1 MMICVYTFSVSH
13 QADIWLTSFTRQ
25 LSNRILK
32 MEFWLLPIC
41 QISFMLT
48 LMSST
53 GQVWYRLFFGEVIA
67 HLINQIFSTLYSAI
81 SCCTLIIYINTGFTI
96 TFHLVHF
103 VLNTLLWH
111 CSKVLGMLQHCL
123 A

>member
-1 MMICVYTFSVSH
+1 MICVYTFSVSH

-53 GQVWYRLFFGEVIA
+53 GQVWYRSKIVCFFGEVSYRSPDPSD
-67 HLINQIFSTLYSAI
+67 FLY
-81 SCCTLIIYINTGFTI
+81 TI
-96 TFHLVHF
+96 
-103 VLNTLLWH
+103 
-111 CSKVLGMLQHCL
+111 LG
-123 A
+123 